1 MSTLLEPF
9 RITLES
15 HGVKYMV
22 ELKHSDVDT
31 SEAIRLFSGLMETA
45 GYSGMNQ
52 SLRRYVQEEIGE

>member
-22 ELKHSDVDT
+22 ELNHSDVDA
-31 SEAIRLFSGLMETA
+31 SEAIRLFSGLMETS
-45 GYSGMNQ
+45 GYSGMNKNLQ
-52 SLRRYVQEEIGE
+52 RYVEEEISE